1 VYVHNKEVFEYHYH
15 HLQMK
20 FVQVNSIIIQMKFVL
35 LKKKYI
41 KNHTKSVHGF
51 GFSSLLCGVNG

>member
-1 VYVHNKEVFEYHYH
+1 
-15 HLQMK
+15 
-20 FVQVNSIIIQMKFVL
+20 MKFVL